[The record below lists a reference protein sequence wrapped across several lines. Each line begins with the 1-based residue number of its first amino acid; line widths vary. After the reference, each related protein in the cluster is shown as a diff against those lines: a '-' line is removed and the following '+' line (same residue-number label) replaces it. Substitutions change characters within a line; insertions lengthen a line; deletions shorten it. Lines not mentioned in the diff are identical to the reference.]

1 MQEVVAIGE
10 ILIQFNA
17 FTPGPLRYVN
27 YFEKHIAGSE
37 LNYCIA
43 ITMIGNKCYFV
54 GRVGDDEFGR
64 NAVEY
69 ARGRGVDVSYIKVDP
84 EAPTGIYFVQRHFPV
99 PDKSEM
105 AYYRKGSAGSRL
117 SPEDLP
123 EELLKRVRLVHSTG
137 ITMAISDTARQAV
150 LRAFE
155 LAKFKSFDTNI
166 RLKLWSADKAR
177 ETIRKVLD
185 NLEFLITD
193 PDDSKILIGE
203 TDPDRAAKIF
213 IEKYGVKY
221 LVYKL
226 GPKGALVY
234 YDGAKYE
241 APGYHVRVEDPTGA
255 GDALGGVFISS
266 ILSGY
271 TPENAIRYAIV
282 AATLVVT
289 IRGDNENIPTLKD
302 IEKFLNGY

>member
-1 MQEVVAIGE
+1 MQEVAALGE
-10 ILIQFNA
+10 ILIQFNS

-43 ITMIGNKCYFV
+43 ITVIGNKCYFI

-64 NAVEY
+64 NAIEY
-69 ARGRGVDVSYIKVDP
+69 ARGRGVDVSYVKIDP
-84 EAPTGIYFVQRHFPV
+84 EAPTGIYFVQRHYPV

-105 AYYRKGSAGSRL
+105 VYYRKNSAGSKL

-137 ITMAISDTARQAV
+137 ITMAISESAKQAV

-155 LAKFKSFDTNI
+155 LAKSRSFDTNI

-177 ETIRKVLD
+177 ETITKVLD

-193 PDDSKILIGE
+193 ADDSKILIGE
-203 TDPDRAAKIF
+203 NDPDKAAKIF
-213 IEKYGVKY
+213 TEKYGVKY

-226 GPKGALVY
+226 GPKGAVVY
-234 YDGAKYE
+234 HEGRKYY
-241 APGYHVRVEDPTGA
+241 APGYNVRVEDPTGA
-255 GDALGGVFISS
+255 GDALGGVFVSS
-266 ILSGY
+266 ILNGY
-271 TPENAIRYAIV
+271 TPENAIKYAVV

-289 IRGDNENIPTLKD
+289 VRGDNENIPTLKD
-302 IEKFLNGY
+302 IEKFLNEF